1 MSFFKNIFGNNNESQ
16 ENPSFWKN
24 LDNEKDLKKIIEESH
39 HKKVVIFKHSTRC
52 FISKTVLKSF
62 EKEVLRENPEADF
75 YYLDLLKFRN
85 ISNALTEQFGLRH
98 ESPQLLVIQNGK
110 LINNG
115 SHQAISTQ
123 LI

>member
-1 MSFFKNIFGNNNESQ
+1 MSFFKKIFGNDNESQ
-16 ENPSFWKN
+16 EDPSFWKN
-24 LDNEKDLKKIIEESH
+24 LDNEEDLKKIIEESH

-62 EKEVLRENPEADF
+62 EKEVLEENPDADF

-85 ISNALTEQFGLRH
+85 ISNALAEKFELRH
-98 ESPQLLVIQNGK
+98 ESPQLLVIQNEK

>member
-1 MSFFKNIFGNNNESQ
+1 MSFFGKIFGSEDVGEEQ
-16 ENPSFWKN
+16 PSFWKK
-24 LDNEKDLKKIIEESH
+24 LENEEEIETIIAESYQ
-39 HKKVVIFKHSTRC
+39 KKVVVFKHSTRC

-62 EKEVLRENPEADF
+62 EKEVINEKPDADF

-85 ISNALTEQFGLRH
+85 ISNALAEKFDLRH
-98 ESPQLLVIQNGK
+98 ESPQLLVVQNGK

-115 SHQAISTQ
+115 SHQAITTN

>member
-1 MSFFKNIFGNNNESQ
+1 MSFFKKIFGNDNESQ
-16 ENPSFWKN
+16 EDPSFWKN
-24 LDNEKDLKKIIEESH
+24 LDNEEDLKKIIEESH

-62 EKEVLRENPEADF
+62 EKEVLEENPDADF

-85 ISNALTEQFGLRH
+85 ISNALAEQFEIRH
-98 ESPQLLVIQNGK
+98 ESPQLLVIQNEK